1 MLSYNSYSY
10 VSTLFSTSIGL
21 KQGDILSTMFFNLFA
36 NDLPMLLEKHNPQ
49 SEESESPELFN
60 TQISSLLF
68 DDDLAVFSL
77 TKNGLQEKLDCLEE
91 YYRQWNLNLNLKKIK
106 VIIFNKQGNTIKKKV
121 LL

>member
-91 YYRQWNLNLNLKKIK
+91 YYRRWNLNLNLKKIK